1 MADKDHIIHLPH
13 PSLHKPSAEVS
24 EFGDE
29 LEQLVE
35 NMERATLDWEASREH
50 EVGVALAAVQVNSLH
65 QVIIIRRDTNDPSNK
80 EFDIYI
86 NPEVARFDGEP
97 TLELEGCLSVS
108 DIYGYVPRYPKI
120 KVKAQNIHGKTIK
133 LFARGF
139 LARVFQHE
147 IDHTHGVTFA
157 DKLGPDADYYR
168 IEDGKMNPLP
178 REESQ
183 QLMKEYDVDG
193 EV

>member
-1 MADKDHIIHLPH
+1 VA
-13 PSLHKPSAEVS
+13 

-29 LEQLVE
+29 LEQLIDD
-35 NMERATLDWEASREH
+35 MEQATLDWEASRDH
-50 EVGVALAAVQVNSLH
+50 EVGVALAAVQVDVL
-65 QVIIIRRDTNDPSNK
+65 QRVVIIRRDSNDPDSRD
-80 EFDIYI
+80 FDIYI
-86 NPEVARFDGEP
+86 NPEITRFDGEP

-139 LARVFQHE
+139 LARIFQHE
-147 IDHTHGVTFA
+147 IDHTHGITFA
-157 DKLGPDADYYR
+157 DKLGPDAEYYR
-168 IEDGKMNPLP
+168 IDGGKMQPLP
-178 REESQ
+178 RDESQ
-183 QLMKEYDVDG
+183 QLMKGYGVDG